1 MVVPENMESI
11 IIPSGTYACFEH
23 IGKLNEITTTLEK
36 SYNTL
41 KFHPEKQGI
50 IHFEKY
56 DKRFHWNRL
65 DSVIEIWMFLQE
77 ETSPD
82 LSHC

>member
-11 IIPSGTYACFEH
+11 IIPSGNYACFEH
-23 IGKLNEITTTLEK
+23 TGRLDEIRTTLEK